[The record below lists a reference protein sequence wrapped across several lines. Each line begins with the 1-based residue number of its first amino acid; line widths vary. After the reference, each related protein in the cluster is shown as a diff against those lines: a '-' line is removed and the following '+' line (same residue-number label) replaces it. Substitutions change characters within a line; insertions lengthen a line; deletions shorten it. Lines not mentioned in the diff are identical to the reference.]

1 MKYFYKIF
9 LLLLLITSLSNVNAN
24 NVVFSGDVGPSIKTL
39 KCYPNPASSSIN
51 FEFIK
56 IQDKNTRLVVFNF
69 VGKQVVE
76 IKIENSKIN
85 LSLEKFY
92 RGLYLYKLIDRS
104 GKVIDSGKFQV
115 IK

>member
-9 LLLLLITSLSNVNAN
+9 LFITITTCTLNTTNASFI
-24 NVVFSGDVGPSIKTL
+24 VLGEGGALKAL
-39 KCYPNPASSSIN
+39 KCYPNPANNNIN
-51 FEFIK
+51 FEFAK
-56 IQDKNTRLVVFNF
+56 TQDKNTRLIIFNF

-76 IKIENSKIN
+76 LKIENNKIN
-85 LSLEKFY
+85 LSLETFF
-92 RGLYLYKLIDRS
+92 RGLYLYKLVDRY